1 MKGGTSFPTT
11 MKRVEDRDEV
21 RLRVYVQP
29 RAREN
34 EIVGIERDTVKVRIT
49 HVPVGGAANRGLRKF
64 LAKTLDIPPSQIEIL
79 SGLTSRHKT
88 VRIIGL
94 TLEELRARLVQDE
107 SKRGDTK

>member
-1 MKGGTSFPTT
+1 MKGRTSFPTT

-34 EIVGIERDTVKVRIT
+34 AIVGIERDTVKVRIT
-49 HVPVGGAANRGLRKF
+49 NLPVGGAANRGLRKF
-64 LAKTLDIPPSQIEIL
+64 LAKTLGIPPSRIEIL

-94 TLEELRARLVQDE
+94 TLEELRVRLGLILNSD
-107 SKRGDTK
+107 S